1 MNSEPA
7 PYRTGLAYIVAIL
20 GAFLIVAGLVWAMRH
35 YGQPPVLGEDRAK
48 VRAKALA
55 ELREDEADKLQHAGW
70 VDPTKDLVRLPI
82 AVAMK
87 IVERDWG
94 QNPAAARSNLI
105 SRVEKATAP
114 PPKVPEK
121 PSQFE

>member
-7 PYRTGLAYIVAIL
+7 PDRTGLAYVVAIL
-20 GAFLIVAGLVWAMRH
+20 GAFLLVAGLVWAMRH
-35 YGQPPVLGEDRAK
+35 YSQPPPLGEDRAK

-55 ELREDEADKLQHAGW
+55 ELREDEAEKLQHPGW

-94 QNPAAARSNLI
+94 QNPAAARSNLVT
-105 SRVEKATAP
+105 RVEKANVAP
-114 PPKVPEK
+114 PKAPEK
-121 PSQFE
+121 PSPFE